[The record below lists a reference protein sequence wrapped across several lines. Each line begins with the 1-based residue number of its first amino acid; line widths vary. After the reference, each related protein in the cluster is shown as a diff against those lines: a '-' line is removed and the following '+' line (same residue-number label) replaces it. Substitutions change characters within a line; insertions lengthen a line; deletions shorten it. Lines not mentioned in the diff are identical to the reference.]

1 MEATLTPA
9 TRASVAVVRISDD
22 VSDAVAHFMRRA
34 WNADITGDSVRR
46 ARAEASRR
54 NPLAPGTDIPAVIYL
69 HEGDA
74 IGHLGTIPVKFWNG
88 RFETPGYW
96 LKGLMVLPEHRNG
109 PVGFN
114 VLKELLR
121 HVEVCGAMVVAPPVM
136 RLFKALGFVDC
147 GVVRDYV
154 ALLRPA
160 RVASAVDIAGFDLGI
175 PAAAARFAKTMQ
187 KVGVATLLGGTLGLA
202 VRTRNTFAT
211 SRRRFRTDLSGA
223 LPSAA
228 ELETLWERCAS
239 MVGAAAVRDST
250 FMQWRYSAGRGS
262 RYECVTVRDHRK
274 KEIASLAIVT
284 RPGDE
289 QDARLRGLKVA
300 VLADVLYRSDDPR
313 AGLAA
318 LAGAEAT
325 AARMGADALV
335 CSTANPAITSI
346 LKRRSYFGLSGSMH
360 LMLRDPGG
368 KAQLPTAAKDW
379 WLMRGDANSD
389 DAF

>member
-1 MEATLTPA
+1 MEATLTP
-9 TRASVAVVRISDD
+9 TRPSVAVVRISDEE
-22 VSDAVAHFMRRA
+22 SDAIAHFMQRA
-34 WNADITGDSVRR
+34 WNANITGASVRR

-54 NPLAPGTDIPAVIYL
+54 NPIAPGTDIPAVVYL
-69 HEGDA
+69 HEGNA

-88 RFETPGYW
+88 RFETAGHW

-121 HVEVCGAMVVAPPVM
+121 HVDVCGAMVVASQVI

-147 GVVRDYV
+147 GAVRDYV
-154 ALLRPA
+154 ALLRPG
-160 RVASAVDIAGFDLGI
+160 RVASRVDIESLDLGV
-175 PAAAARFAKTMQ
+175 PAAIHGFARLMQ
-187 KVGVATLLGGTLGLA
+187 STGVAHVFGGALGLA
-202 VRTRNTFAT
+202 THAQNAL
-211 SRRRFRTDLSGA
+211 SNSPRRFNADLSGS
-223 LPSAA
+223 LPPAS
-228 ELETLWERCAS
+228 ELETLWERSAS
-239 MVGAAAVRDST
+239 MLGAAAVRDSI
-250 FMQWRYSAGRGS
+250 FMQWRYDADRGS
-262 RYECVTVRDHRK
+262 VYECVSIRNRAT
-274 KEIASLAIVT
+274 KEIAALAIVK

-289 QDARLRGLKVA
+289 PDPRLRGLKVA
-300 VLADVLYRSDDPR
+300 VLTDILFRSDDPR

-318 LAGAEAT
+318 MAGAEAV
-325 AARMGADALV
+325 ARRMEADALV
-335 CSTANPAITSI
+335 CSTSHPTIAS
-346 LKRRSYFGLSGSMH
+346 LLRRRSYFGLSDSMH